1 MRAYSVNPLLI
12 FFSFIIGGLVIL
24 VFWKI
29 LLKDIYYKIC
39 RSIRDKETEAEIV
52 YYLDSLIKFQYQ
64 PLFFMQ
70 LRLNIDG
77 NEILTDKFKVIM
89 RKSDT
94 AKYAV
99 GKSVKIKYDP
109 KNIENVII
117 LNVIENL

>member
-1 MRAYSVNPLLI
+1 MNPLLI

-39 RSIRDKETEAEIV
+39 RSIRGNETEAEIV

>member
-1 MRAYSVNPLLI
+1 
-12 FFSFIIGGLVIL
+12 
-24 VFWKI
+24 
-29 LLKDIYYKIC
+29 
-39 RSIRDKETEAEIV
+39 
-52 YYLDSLIKFQYQ
+52 
-64 PLFFMQ
+64 MQ

-77 NEILTDKFKVIM
+77 NEILTEKFKVIM

>member
-1 MRAYSVNPLLI
+1 MLFKFPDPPL
-12 FFSFIIGGLVIL
+12 
-24 VFWKI
+24 
-29 LLKDIYYKIC
+29 
-39 RSIRDKETEAEIV
+39 
-52 YYLDSLIKFQYQ
+52 
-64 PLFFMQ
+64 